1 MASKVVDL
9 AYKRGLGYEQV
20 TVTLVNEAAL
30 EKLGKT
36 LELDEASI
44 KNALDPRAFVEARKL
59 PGGPAREA
67 MLPFLSRAQA
77 TLEADE
83 SWRRAALQRL
93 RAARDELEHSIQSIL
108 EPAAK
113 VTSEVG
119 GV

>member
-1 MASKVVDL
+1 
-9 AYKRGLGYEQV
+9 
-20 TVTLVNEAAL
+20 
-30 EKLGKT
+30 
-36 LELDEASI
+36 
-44 KNALDPRAFVEARKL
+44 
-59 PGGPAREA
+59 

-93 RAARDELEHSIQSIL
+93 RAARDELEHSIQTIL

-113 VTSEVG
+113 VTFEVG